1 LPSALEPGA
10 IADASLDLAV
20 PVQPGNYLLVLD
32 VVTPSQGS
40 LASLAVPPTMVRVT
54 VLPAP

>member
-1 LPSALEPGA
+1 
-10 IADASLDLAV
+10 V